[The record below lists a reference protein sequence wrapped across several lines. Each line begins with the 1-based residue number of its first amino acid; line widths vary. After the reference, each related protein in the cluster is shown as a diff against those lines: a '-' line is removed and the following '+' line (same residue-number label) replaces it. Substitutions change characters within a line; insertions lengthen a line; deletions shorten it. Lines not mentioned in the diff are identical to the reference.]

1 MTINP
6 LGLIAAFT
14 AFFSIWFG
22 HVAVRK
28 IESISP
34 TIWVPSTFFAILGVS
49 CEWLSLKA
57 PSMQIA
63 TVFGILGI
71 TLLFDSFELA
81 RQQRRIM
88 KGHAPANP
96 ENPRHAKILKEYPSA
111 TTADLLKRDT
121 MSFLIRVRNNSET
134 RRKG

>member
-1 MTINP
+1 MTINS
-6 LGLIAAFT
+6 LGPIAAFT

-34 TIWVPSTFFAILGVS
+34 TISIPSAIFAILGIA
-49 CEWLSLKA
+49 CEWVSLIA
-57 PSMQIA
+57 PILQVA

-71 TLLFDSFELA
+71 TLLFDAFELT
-81 RQQRRIM
+81 RQERRII

-96 ENPRHAKILKEYPSA
+96 ENRRHAKILKEYPSA
-111 TTADLLKRDT
+111 TTVDLLKREPI
-121 MSFLIRVRNNSET
+121 SFLIPAGNSSEI
-134 RRKG
+134 RKE

>member
-1 MTINP
+1 MTINL

-14 AFFSIWFG
+14 GFFSIWFG

-34 TIWVPSTFFAILGVS
+34 TIWIPSMIFAILGLS

-57 PSMQIA
+57 LSLEVT

-71 TLLFDSFELA
+71 TFLFDGFELN
-81 RQQRRIM
+81 RQQKRII

-96 ENPRHAKILKEYPSA
+96 DNPRHAIILKEYPSA
-111 TTADLLKRDT
+111 TTLDLLKREPLGSPLTIPED
-121 MSFLIRVRNNSET
+121 SRVME
-134 RRKG
+134 K